1 MLRELLLESAGDW
14 KIFAAA
20 GAERDFAAISVQ
32 IDIHVQ
38 DYLGL
43 LNAKERAVFDMW
55 NSDSGLSMI
64 RGTFNARNLEPNIII
79 SRQIG
84 RNLAEPIFAEYTPS
98 LETVICL
105 HFPETGSSQ
114 MTIVGSDLAQAVFV
128 GDKSRE
134 GFDRASLSAVIKTGD
149 TSCESSPWRSQSSI
163 LCKTTGRPLADDQS
177 IAIAITIANA
187 VATTWLELPELGV
200 SY

>member
-1 MLRELLLESAGDW
+1 
-14 KIFAAA
+14 
-20 GAERDFAAISVQ
+20 
-32 IDIHVQ
+32 
-38 DYLGL
+38 
-43 LNAKERAVFDMW
+43 
-55 NSDSGLSMI
+55 
-64 RGTFNARNLEPNIII
+64 
-79 SRQIG
+79 
-84 RNLAEPIFAEYTPS
+84 
-98 LETVICL
+98 
-105 HFPETGSSQ
+105 